1 MTIVEFD
8 DNGRRT
14 GEAQVENVVKTDE
27 EWRRQLSPDE
37 FEIVRKQG
45 TERPFTGKLNKNY
58 ADGIYRCVCCGTALF
73 DSKTKFDSGTG
84 WPSFFAPIA
93 AENVVEKVDDSHGMV
108 RVEIL
113 CARCDAHL
121 GHVFDDGPAPTG
133 RRYCTNSA
141 SLSFT
146 GPRP

>member
-1 MTIVEFD
+1 VTIVEFD

-14 GEAQVENVVKTDE
+14 GEAQVEKVVKTDE
-27 EWRRQLSPDE
+27 EWRQRLSPDE
-37 FEIVRKQG
+37 FEVARKRG
-45 TERPFTGKLNKNY
+45 TERPFTGKLNKNF

-84 WPSFFAPIA
+84 WPSFFASIA
-93 AENVVEKVDDSHGMV
+93 AENIVERLDDSHGMV

-121 GHVFDDGPAPTG
+121 GHVFDDGPPPTG
-133 RRYCTNSA
+133 RRYCNNSA
-141 SLSFT
+141 SLAFT
-146 GPRP
+146 GPRQ

>member
-1 MTIVEFD
+1 MKIVEFD
-8 DNGRRT
+8 DKGRRT
-14 GEAQVENVVKTDE
+14 GEAQMEKVVKTDE
-27 EWRRQLSPDE
+27 EWRRRLSPDE
-37 FEIVRKQG
+37 FEVARKQG
-45 TERPFTGKLNKNY
+45 TERPFTGQLNKNH
-58 ADGIYRCVCCGTALF
+58 ADGVYRCACCGTALF

-93 AENVVEKVDDSHGMV
+93 AENVVEKVDGSHGMV

-141 SLSFT
+141 SLSFN
-146 GPRP
+146 GPRS

>member
-1 MTIVEFD
+1 MKIVEFD
-8 DNGRRT
+8 DKGRRT
-14 GEAQVENVVKTDE
+14 GEAQMGKVVKTDE
-27 EWRRQLSPDE
+27 EWRRRLSPDE
-37 FEIVRKQG
+37 FEVARKRG
-45 TERPFTGKLNKNY
+45 TERPFIGKLNKNH

-93 AENVVEKVDDSHGMV
+93 AENVIEKVDDSHGMV

-146 GPRP
+146 GPRS

>member
-1 MTIVEFD
+1 VEFD

-14 GEAQVENVVKTDE
+14 GEAQVEKVVKTDE
-27 EWRRQLSPDE
+27 EWRQRLSPDE
-37 FEIVRKQG
+37 FEVARKRG
-45 TERPFTGKLNKNY
+45 TERPFTGKLNKNF

-84 WPSFFAPIA
+84 WPSFFASIA
-93 AENVVEKVDDSHGMV
+93 AENIVERLDDSHGMV

-141 SLSFT
+141 SLAFT
-146 GPRP
+146 GPRQ